1 VVEVYWR
8 HADVTASQGVN
19 TVAKMDEMLTLMQE
33 QKASDLHLT
42 SGFPPYV
49 RRDGEMNMLDD
60 LPILSPEA
68 CREVIYEIMPADVR
82 EEFERTM
89 DVDFGYEVGESDR
102 FRVNVFTDM
111 NGMGAVLRRIPR
123 DVPTADDLGLPVSVR
138 ELCRL
143 SKGLVVVTG
152 PTGSGKSTTLAA
164 MIDLI
169 NRTRRDH
176 IITIEDPIEFVHV
189 PRKCLINQREVHS
202 HTGSFAAA
210 LRAALREDPDI
221 VLVGEMRD
229 RETVAIALET
239 AETGHLVFGT
249 LHTNTAIGT
258 VSRIVDKFPAE
269 EQNQVRSLLADCLR
283 GVVAQVL
290 CKKIAGGRVAAQE
303 ILLSNP
309 GVASNIRDGKYHYIT
324 SAMQTGRSQGMQTMC
339 DALLNLVSEGV
350 ISTEEACHRA
360 VDRALLTKKLR
371 DGGFYVDSPLEF
383 AAPDAGSTAD
393 KAPQTGS
400 DDATIRLYRASLEQD
415 ADRIDVL
422 NNLAWLL
429 ATHPNPRLRNG
440 REAVKL
446 AARAYSLLE
455 GQGKHSSSVLDTLA
469 AAYAENGRFDK
480 ALQTAGRSLEIA
492 RAEGAPELVTQIQEQ
507 IKAYENGE
515 PCRDKSIVGAP
526 ASPEGI
532 AAPVDEPMDTQGA
545 LGLLGKALKRR
556 ACA

>member
-1 VVEVYWR
+1 
-8 HADVTASQGVN
+8 
-19 TVAKMDEMLTLMQE
+19 VARLDEMLALMKE
-33 QKASDLHLT
+33 QGASDLHLT
-42 SGFPPYV
+42 SGFPPYL
-49 RRDGEMNMLDD
+49 RRDGEMCPIED
-60 LPILSPEA
+60 LPILSPDA
-68 CREVIYEIMPADVR
+68 CREVLYEIMPGDVR

-89 DVDFGYEVGESDR
+89 DVDFGYEVGEIDR

-111 NGMGAVLRRIPR
+111 NGTGAVIRRIPR
-123 DVPTADDLGLPVSVR
+123 DVPSADDLGLPESIR
-138 ELCRL
+138 NLCKL

-164 MIDLI
+164 MVDLI

-176 IITIEDPIEFVHV
+176 IITIEDPIEFVHG
-189 PRKCLINQREVHS
+189 PHKCLINQREVHT
-202 HTGSFAAA
+202 HTGSFSAA

-290 CKKIAGGRVAAQE
+290 CRKITGGRVAAQE
-303 ILLSNP
+303 ILVSTP

-324 SAMQTGRSQGMQTMC
+324 SAMQTGRSRGMQTMC
-339 DALLNLVSEGV
+339 DALLDLVNEGV
-350 ISTEEACHRA
+350 ISTEEAYHRA
-360 VDRALLTKKLR
+360 VEKALLAKKLR
-371 DGGFYVDSPLEF
+371 AGGFYVDAPLATDGPSPAES
-383 AAPDAGSTAD
+383 GVTGNG
-393 KAPQTGS
+393 QTGRGP
-400 DDATIRLYRASLEQD
+400 DCGMIRQYRASLQQD

-422 NNLAWLL
+422 NNLAWVL
-429 ATHPNPRLRNG
+429 ATHPDPGLRDG

-469 AAYAENGRFDK
+469 AAYAETGRFDK
-480 ALQTAGRSLEIA
+480 ALQAAGRSLEIA
-492 RAEGAPELVTQIQEQ
+492 RAEGAPELVAQVEAQ
-507 IKAYENGE
+507 IKAYEAGQ
-515 PCRDKSIVGAP
+515 PCRDEGAAHKLP
-526 ASPEGI
+526 AMPAEPTEPEEM
-532 AAPVDEPMDTQGA
+532 VSDTQKA
-545 LGLLGKALKRR
+545 IMRLGQAFKRR